1 MSEELAI
8 GATAVG
14 IKVKDG
20 VVLAAEKRV
29 SYGFYTLSKGGRKS
43 L

>member
-1 MSEELAI
+1 MGYQEYGI

-14 IKVKDG
+14 VRGKNY

-29 SYGFYTLSKGGRKS
+29 SYGGF
-43 L
+43 